1 VQEEM
6 ADNFGEIRANF
17 IINNTEVSTAEYA
30 EVRDPGRLD
39 KIVGKVALGSGKEVD
54 QAVQAAHLAFLS
66 WRRLDVEERIS
77 RVQAAGEV
85 LKESIDE
92 LAPLLSSEHGGL
104 LREAKMDFNAGYA
117 RFGDYAGVVA
127 SFMQPEQ
134 KEDEISWI
142 SIEKRPKGVVAAIV
156 PWNMPIVL
164 TMMKLVPALMTGNTI
179 VVKPSPNAPL
189 ALTALL
195 KRMAAV
201 LPDGVIN
208 VVNGGS
214 EVGEALTKHELVRK
228 VAFTGGCST
237 GRKVYVNSA
246 ETFKDVTLELGG
258 NDPAIILEDAKLEE
272 LMPRL
277 LRGIFTRAGQVCY
290 AVKRIYVAEEIFDN
304 FYDMLCVET
313 DKFRVGHGLDERS
326 TLGPVNNG
334 TQYKFVQHLLADA
347 RKIGAEV
354 RELGSKLEPENWNN
368 GYYILP
374 HVVVDREHAT
384 ELVHCEQFGPVI
396 PLTPFRTVEQAVE
409 YANRSNYGLASSVWS
424 SDFER
429 ALGIA
434 RQLEAGLS
442 FINNHGL
449 GSVAFGMPFGGT
461 KNSGIGRESCVGPT
475 LSAYT
480 DYHALRYFK

>member
-1 VQEEM
+1 
-6 ADNFGEIRANF
+6 
-17 IINNTEVSTAEYA
+17 
-30 EVRDPGRLD
+30 
-39 KIVGKVALGSGKEVD
+39 
-54 QAVQAAHLAFLS
+54 
-66 WRRLDVEERIS
+66 
-77 RVQAAGEV
+77 
-85 LKESIDE
+85 
-92 LAPLLSSEHGGL
+92 
-104 LREAKMDFNAGYA
+104 
-117 RFGDYAGVVA
+117 
-127 SFMQPEQ
+127 
-134 KEDEISWI
+134 
-142 SIEKRPKGVVAAIV
+142 
-156 PWNMPIVL
+156 
-164 TMMKLVPALMTGNTI
+164 

-449 GSVAFGMPFGGT
+449 GSVAFVMPFGGT